1 MVDTQTDYYSI
12 LQVSPRASR
21 ELIKRAYKTLMFAKK
36 QHPDLGGDTE
46 TAARLNEAYR
56 MLSNPAKRLEYDR
69 HRAACKGFSDGET
82 GLYGLLNIAPH
93 ACTAVIDK
101 ACQVLT
107 RDMASRQ
114 GGEKADNKQ
123 VLIEEARR
131 LLADADSRN
140 RYDLTLKREQ
150 RRRSATCVVQCNQC
164 NEPNYILPDESL
176 STTHCT
182 SCGAALAAVRIEP
195 EVPFTDNT
203 APQKR
208 RPAHSP
214 QSWLGKVDHVEGLLK
229 KSGKITLTDF
239 VPYLEDSDGR
249 VRDATVTYLKQNI
262 SRTPGNLT
270 EENFCSAYTTAGSAG
285 KSYFLRLLPLLAH
298 GHSTVSITPEKGAGR
313 LLRHSLQSIDE
324 TIREAGRETF
334 DELYPKKGRLLREAL
349 ELEGNSVGD
358 VAIMALTLSS
368 SLVHPFLVAYLNGL
382 VCERDLAT
390 RIKGIRLLGRVG
402 GEMAEQILCE
412 ILAEDEW
419 IIQEEAARAL
429 ALEGTSA
436 SVTALA
442 EALNSPNSL
451 LREEIVKTLGKI
463 ATDDA
468 LAILRKTRYDS
479 DWRVRLAAE
488 TLLEQAAPI
497 KEDQ

>member
-1 MVDTQTDYYSI
+1 M
-12 LQVSPRASR
+12 
-21 ELIKRAYKTLMFAKK
+21 
-36 QHPDLGGDTE
+36 
-46 TAARLNEAYR
+46 
-56 MLSNPAKRLEYDR
+56 
-69 HRAACKGFSDGET
+69 
-82 GLYGLLNIAPH
+82 
-93 ACTAVIDK
+93 
-101 ACQVLT
+101 
-107 RDMASRQ
+107 
-114 GGEKADNKQ
+114 
-123 VLIEEARR
+123 
-131 LLADADSRN
+131 
-140 RYDLTLKREQ
+140 
-150 RRRSATCVVQCNQC
+150 
-164 NEPNYILPDESL
+164 
-176 STTHCT
+176 
-182 SCGAALAAVRIEP
+182 
-195 EVPFTDNT
+195 
-203 APQKR
+203 
-208 RPAHSP
+208 
-214 QSWLGKVDHVEGLLK
+214 
-229 KSGKITLTDF
+229 
-239 VPYLEDSDGR
+239 
-249 VRDATVTYLKQNI
+249 
-262 SRTPGNLT
+262 
-270 EENFCSAYTTAGSAG
+270 
-285 KSYFLRLLPLLAH
+285 
-298 GHSTVSITPEKGAGR
+298 
-313 LLRHSLQSIDE
+313 
-324 TIREAGRETF
+324 
-334 DELYPKKGRLLREAL
+334 REAL